1 MQLRMQAIQRLQA
14 AQAASA
20 AALPP
25 QQNPNPNPGFEQ
37 RAANGLGGL
46 GANPLGGNPMGNP
59 LGGGAAPAGGLERFF
74 PGGAPGGGLPT
85 LPLQVRVALEP
96 TPLVVSCRWPL
107 CRTVDPTLKGFS
119 PRHGAR
125 RSLPALPR
133 PPCLR
138 VRAQTLMVLKA
149 WSCGMTAV
157 PDASPASASQAQFNA
172 RPRALTLCVQQKCL
186 IAF

>member
-25 QQNPNPNPGFEQ
+25 QQNPNPNPGFE

-59 LGGGAAPAGGLERFF
+59 LGGANPAGGLERFF

-85 LPLQVRVALEP
+85 LPLQV
-96 TPLVVSCRWPL
+96 C
-107 CRTVDPTLKGFS
+107 
-119 PRHGAR
+119 
-125 RSLPALPR
+125 PALDLKPLTFNLPR
-133 PPCLR
+133 R
-138 VRAQTLMVLKA
+138 GA
-149 WSCGMTAV
+149 W
-157 PDASPASASQAQFNA
+157 
-172 RPRALTLCVQQKCL
+172 R
-186 IAF
+186 